1 MKKLIFL
8 AALLLLFGCNTDPK
22 PIAYGHDTCD
32 FCEMTIV
39 NEVFSARA
47 VSTKGKQFKYD
58 AIECLVNDLE
68 QKEIE
73 MAVIQ
78 VADYSN
84 PGKMIN
90 VENAFFIMED
100 SINSPMGANLAALS
114 KENSL
119 TEKHDLL
126 DWDQLLEYSLR
137 KDSIGGKIQ
146 K

>member
-58 AIECLVNDLE
+58 AIECLVHDLE

-78 VADYSN
+78 VAHYSD
-84 PGKMIN
+84 PGEMLN

-100 SINSPMGANLAALS
+100 SINSPMGANLAAVS
-114 KENSL
+114 KENPPK
-119 TEKHDLL
+119 EKHDLL
-126 DWDQLLEYSLR
+126 EWDQLLEYFLR
-137 KDSIGGKIQ
+137 KDSIGGKILE
-146 K
+146 